1 MAFHH
6 IVRLLLTAVIRRF
19 DAQAEKF
26 GVSLS
31 QIHDFG
37 LFRAYVQSQSAFQ
50 PVLHCIK
57 QFPRLLV
64 AFREQLKIIGI
75 THTGNLF

>member
-19 DAQAEKF
+19 DAQTEKF
-26 GVSLS
+26 RVLLS

-50 PVLHCIK
+50 PVLYRIE
-57 QFPRLLV
+57 QFLCLLV
-64 AFREQLKIIGI
+64 VLREQLKIIGI